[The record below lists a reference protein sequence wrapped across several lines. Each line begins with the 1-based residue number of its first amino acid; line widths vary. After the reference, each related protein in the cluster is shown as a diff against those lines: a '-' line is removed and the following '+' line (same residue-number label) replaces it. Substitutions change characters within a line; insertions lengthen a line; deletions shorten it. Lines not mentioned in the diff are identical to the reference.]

1 MNRLELP
8 DDQPQPMPEITDRL
22 DEVVVRIPC
31 YEPASD
37 QVLLTGRTLCNH
49 GILVGASGSGK
60 TSILRWYLKSFIYH
74 HAHNPSQRPGLF
86 VFDLNADDTVPL
98 VAKWAREAG
107 REDDLRILSGEEG
120 HLDLFAAVQRLDQL
134 SAATSQLL
142 HGPWASLQGDNA
154 YWTETSRILLEAGL
168 SVCFAVEGELR
179 FETVLRFLQN
189 WLITKN
195 ASPADEALLARF
207 AQLCSRL
214 SECTDKA
221 LITKLEMTRA
231 TVEMWAKLDTRTK
244 GILTS
249 IFVDALAPLAA
260 AETARYL
267 NNKRSPRFMP
277 EELPLGRI
285 MVFSLPAALYKES
298 ATLLGKTIKARLW
311 TSLQQRP
318 QDRNQRLCAVAADE
332 FHYLASGG
340 QERSSD
346 VTALATLRSRS
357 VAVVFASQSL
367 DHLSSVMGP
376 SNYRA
381 LMPNFGCHYFFRTAE
396 AHAGA
401 LATDIMGTREVRRKD
416 WEERG
421 ALLVGESPFPP
432 SEQVC
437 PAGALARLE
446 PCQAYVSIAGSE
458 RRPELLWLGANHE
471 SAPLRPAPPETSSP
485 DDALQSLRATVFP
498 PTVPEPA
505 AVPPSPRE
513 SPFTTGASSP
523 RLHYDEATWRR
534 LLLHRRFQRS
544 PYPSFRAF
552 CQAFANLGQTPQGLE
567 TLPPCWWGA
576 VVRLTAAFFPK
587 NPMKLLGLGQTE
599 GCVYVTLS
607 GTVGPTEVYLDWI
620 ETVEKSLYPIRTRRL
635 KVRDLPLAEEMS
647 EEESAPS
654 DFEDDRPF

>member
-8 DDQPQPMPEITDRL
+8 DDQPRPMPEITDRL

-60 TSILRWYLKSFIYH
+60 TSILRWYLKSFIH
-74 HAHNPSQRPGLF
+74 HRADDPGQRPGLF

-107 REDDLRILSGEEG
+107 REDDLRILSGDEG

-134 SAATSQLL
+134 SAATAQLM

-154 YWTETSRILLEAGL
+154 YWTETTRILLDAGL
-168 SVCFAVEGELR
+168 TVCFAVEGALR
-179 FETVLRFLQN
+179 LETVRRFLQD
-189 WLITKN
+189 WLVSKQL
-195 ASPADEALLARF
+195 SVDDETLLAGF
-207 AQLCSRL
+207 TQLGRRL
-214 SECTDKA
+214 SECSDKTVVA
-221 LITKLEMTRA
+221 KLEMARA
-231 TVEMWAKLDTRTK
+231 TLEMWAKLDTRTK

-249 IFVDALAPLAA
+249 LFVDALAPLAA
-260 AETARYL
+260 TETARYL
-267 NNKRSPRFMP
+267 NIRRPPKFDP

-285 MVFSLPAALYKES
+285 MVFSLPAALHTES
-298 ATLLGKTIKARLW
+298 ASLLGKTIKARLW
-311 TSLQQRP
+311 TALQQRP
-318 QDRNQRLCAVAADE
+318 QDRHQRLCGVLADE
-332 FHYLASGG
+332 YHYLASGG
-340 QERSSD
+340 HGRSSD

-367 DHLSSVMGP
+367 DHLANVMGP
-376 SNYRA
+376 ANFGA
-381 LMPNFGCHYFFRTAE
+381 LMPNFGSHFFFRSAE
-396 AHAGA
+396 PHTGA
-401 LATDIMGTREVRRKD
+401 LATAIMGSREVYPKD
-416 WEERG
+416 WEDRG
-421 ALLVGESPFPP
+421 VLVIDGSTPPP
-432 SEQVC
+432 SELVC
-437 PAGALARLE
+437 PTGALARLE
-446 PCQAYVSIAGSE
+446 PCQAYVSVAGSE
-458 RRPELLWLGANHE
+458 RSPGLLWLGANHE
-471 SAPLRPAPPETSSP
+471 SAPLRPARPETSSP
-485 DDALQSLRATVFP
+485 DDALRSLRTTVFP
-498 PTVPEPA
+498 PVVPQKAP
-505 AVPPSPRE
+505 VPPSPGE

-534 LLLHRRFQRS
+534 LLVHRRFQRS

-587 NPMKLLGLGQTE
+587 HPMKLLGLGQTE
-599 GCVYVTLS
+599 GCIYVTLS

-635 KVRDLPLAEEMS
+635 KVRDLPLAEEML